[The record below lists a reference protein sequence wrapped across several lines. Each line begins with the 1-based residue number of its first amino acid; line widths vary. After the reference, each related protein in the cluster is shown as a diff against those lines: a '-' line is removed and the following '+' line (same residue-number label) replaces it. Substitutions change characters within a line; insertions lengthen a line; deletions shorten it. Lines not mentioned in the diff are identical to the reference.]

1 MMKMRAY
8 SGLVYQAKIN
18 PDTPAIIDDFSAYT
32 YSQMLSDVYCLKSAL
47 ESAGITGQDRIAVIS
62 TNRYE
67 VMLLVLCGLLG
78 GPVVVPV
85 NRRVAIDEME
95 WIVDNAAAKAIFV
108 DSELENEI
116 SLCGRDVFQNTPVR
130 VFSGLNANN
139 ASNDFLSW
147 LRDFPDA
154 AIDAEYLP
162 SRPYLQVYTSGTSG
176 RPKGVVLSEENCL
189 GQLTSLLLSIDL
201 SLAQGDSIY
210 EGLPLFHVGGIFISL
225 LALNIGLTLRY
236 AQKFCPV
243 GFESMVL
250 AGDVQHAALV
260 PAMLQ
265 ACVSLPKND
274 KDSFRIKSIL
284 YGASPINS
292 STLTHSKDRYG
303 CDFLQVYGMTET
315 HSLISVMSAADHR
328 YLFDTNKIAGSAGRA
343 IPGSVLEIVDADGNV
358 LPCGKAGEI
367 RVSSQN
373 VMCGYWQNEEATRD
387 TLRDGFLYTGDV
399 GYLNE
404 EGFLFIIDRLKDI
417 IISGGENVSSLEVE
431 SVLLGHPKVVDVAVV
446 ATPDV
451 RWGEVVTAV
460 VVSNDDS
467 FSTTE
472 LIEYAKPLLG
482 GFKTPKIVHVVDTIP
497 RNANGKIL
505 KKVLREQFSTIGN
518 M

>member
-1 MMKMRAY
+1 MNKMRAY
-8 SGLVYQAKIN
+8 SGILYQAKIN
-18 PDTPAIIDDFSAYT
+18 PNTLAIVDDFSAYT
-32 YSQMLSDVYCLKSAL
+32 YSQVLSDINRLRSAL
-47 ESAGITGQDRIAVIS
+47 EDAGITRQERVAVIS

-78 GPVVVPV
+78 GPIVVPV

-108 DSELENEI
+108 DSELKNEI
-116 SLCGRDVFQNTPVR
+116 SLCGRDVFHNIPLR
-130 VFSGLNANN
+130 VFSDLSVND
-139 ASNDFLSW
+139 ASKDFLDW
-147 LRDFPDA
+147 LRHFPEA
-154 AIDAEYLP
+154 VIDAEYVP

-201 SLAQGDSIY
+201 GLTQGDSIY

-225 LALNIGLTLRY
+225 LSLNMGLTVRY

-243 GFESMVL
+243 GFETMAL

-265 ACVSLPKND
+265 ACLTLPTND
-274 KDSFRIKSIL
+274 KGDFQIKSIL

-292 STLTHSKDRYG
+292 TTLHQSKERYD

-315 HSLISVMSAADHR
+315 HSLISVLSAADHR
-328 YLFDTNKIAGSAGRA
+328 YLFDKNDNVGSAGRA
-343 IPGSVLEIVDADGNV
+343 IPGSVLEIVDTDGNV
-358 LPCGKAGEI
+358 LPCGKSGEI

-373 VMCGYWQNEEATRD
+373 VMCGYWQNDEATRE
-387 TLRDGFLYTGDV
+387 TLIDGFLYTGDV
-399 GYLNE
+399 GYLNSK
-404 EGFLFIIDRLKDI
+404 GFLFIIDRLKDI

-431 SVLLGHPKVVDVAVV
+431 SVLIGHPKVVDVAVV

-460 VVSNDDS
+460 IVSDDDS
-467 FSTTE
+467 FSIKE
-472 LIEYAKPLLG
+472 LTEYAKPLLG
-482 GFKTPKIVHVVDTIP
+482 GFKTPKIVHIIEAIP

-505 KKVLREQFSTIGN
+505 KKVLRERFSTVGDV
-518 M
+518 